1 MTSTTTLA
9 GPAPDGA
16 ADPATTTEP
25 PLRQAVLAGAFF
37 GRSNAATAERLAAFL
52 ADPAEAMA
60 ALQTWFGPD
69 QTLRLSARPGALRA
83 MLDRDIAHLDALIG
97 EQLDAVLH
105 APRMRRLEG
114 RWRGLHWL
122 VTHAELGRRI
132 KLRVLPVTWA
142 EICRDLER
150 AAEFDQTILF
160 RRLYEDEFG
169 TPGGEPLGLLVVDH
183 EVRHKPSPEAPTD
196 DVSAIA
202 RLSAIAA
209 AAFIPTVLSAHP
221 ALLEVDTFADLA
233 PVQDVS
239 APLRGGDHAR
249 WRDLRGRAD
258 MRFLAV
264 TLPRL
269 LARPRWADDPARRDG
284 FRYRE
289 CTGGVDD
296 HVWMSAGY
304 AFALCVIRAFA
315 DHGWPADV
323 RGAETD
329 RLGGGVVPGLPDDQF
344 QSGPPE
350 AWTRT
355 AIELQLTDQQER
367 ALVEAG
373 LMPTAALPYG
383 AEMVFGATR
392 SLQIPAQHLGRT
404 AAVADA
410 NARLS
415 AHLNSMLCV
424 SRFAHQLKVMGREM
438 VGSFQTSDA
447 IQRKLDA
454 WLQGY
459 VNTNTSGGADTR
471 ARFPLLGG
479 DVQVREHPGRPGV
492 FQCVAQLQPHH
503 QLDGVSTAFSLV
515 TELAAGPK
523 P

>member
-1 MTSTTTLA
+1 MR
-9 GPAPDGA
+9 
-16 ADPATTTEP
+16 E
-25 PLRQAVLAGAFF
+25 AVLGGTFF
-37 GRSNAATAERLAAFL
+37 GTRHGAVASRLAAFL
-52 ADPAEAMA
+52 AERADVVRTLGA
-60 ALQTWFGPD
+60 WFGPSM
-69 QTLRLSARPGALRA
+69 TARLATRPEAVRA
-83 MLDRDIAHLDALIG
+83 MLERDIAELDKLIS

-105 APRMRRLEG
+105 APQLRRLEG

-122 VTHAELGRRI
+122 VTHAELGRRL
-132 KLRVLPVTWA
+132 KLRVLLVTWA
-142 EICRDLER
+142 EICRDLDR

-169 TPGGEPLGLLVVDH
+169 MPGGEPFGLLVIDH
-183 EVRHKPSPEAPTD
+183 EVRHKPSPDAPTD

-209 AAFIPTVLSAHP
+209 AAFVPTVLSSHP
-221 ALLEVDTFADLA
+221 ALLEVDSFADLA
-233 PVQDVS
+233 GVQDVS
-239 APLRGGDHAR
+239 APLRSSDHAR

-258 MRFLAV
+258 MRFVAI

-269 LARPRWADDPARRDG
+269 LARPRWSDDPGRQDG

-289 CTGGVDD
+289 QTMGAED
-296 HVWMSAGY
+296 HVWMSAAY
-304 AFALCVIRAFA
+304 AFARCVIRAFA

-329 RLGGGVVPGLPDDQF
+329 RLGGGVVTDLPDDHF
-344 QSGPPE
+344 ESGPRE
-350 AWTRT
+350 AASRV
-355 AIELQLTDQQER
+355 AIELQFTDQQER

-373 LMPTAALPYG
+373 LMPLAAMPYG

-392 SLQIPAQHLGRT
+392 SLQLPAQHLGRT

-438 VGSFQTSDA
+438 VGSFQTSDE

-459 VNTNTSGGADTR
+459 VNTNTSGGAGTR
-471 ARFPLLGG
+471 ARFPLLAG
-479 DVQVREHPGRPGV
+479 DVQVRDHPGRPGV
-492 FQCVAQLQPHH
+492 FQCVAHLQPHH

-515 TELAAGPK
+515 TELAAGAK